1 MVRRHQSLLFS
12 VVKRLPKRLAWPMG
26 WLPRLAAGLRWGA
39 RRCWGVQR
47 CWGARR
53 CWGAQ
58 QVLGVGVPK
67 VPGCWVGGGLP
78 AVPGCLVGS
87 GVPSVPGCA
96 QQVLGC
102 SAGFWGAQQVLG
114 CPSGARQGGS
124 RHPEHLRQG
133 GCVAV
138 PGRPLSAP
146 KCFGIRHLMRTK
158 EINWWFRPNET
169 AVQINS
175 PHQQKQTESLN
186 ELLRSI
192 TLSKLLPG

>member
-1 MVRRHQSLLFS
+1 M
-12 VVKRLPKRLAWPMG
+12 PAEMPGLAHG
-26 WLPRLAAGLRWGA
+26 LASTA
-39 RRCWGVQR
+39 RCWAEVG
-47 CWGARR
+47 CPE
-53 CWGAQ
+53 
-58 QVLGVGVPK
+58 VLGCPVVL
-67 VPGCWVGGGLP
+67 GCP
-78 AVPGCLVGS
+78 E
-87 GVPSVPGCA
+87 
-96 QQVLGC
+96 VLGC
-102 SAGFWGAQQVLG
+102 SAGAGCWGAHSARVLGRWWGARGAGVPGRQWGAPVPGCSAGFGVLSRAWGAQQVSG
-114 CPSGARQGGS
+114 CPSGAGQGGQ
-124 RHPEHLRQG
+124 RHPERLRRG

-138 PGRPLSAP
+138 PVRPLSAP

>member
-1 MVRRHQSLLFS
+1 MPAETPSLAHG
-12 VVKRLPKRLAWPMG
+12 LAST
-26 WLPRLAAGLRWGA
+26 A
-39 RRCWGVQR
+39 RCWAEVG
-47 CWGARR
+47 CPEALG
-53 CWGAQ
+53 CPK
-58 QVLGVGVPK
+58 VLG
-67 VPGCWVGGGLP
+67 
-78 AVPGCLVGS
+78 CLE
-87 GVPSVPGCA
+87 
-96 QQVLGC
+96 VLGC
-102 SAGFWGAQQVLG
+102 SAGAGCWGAQSARVLGRWWGARGAGVPGRQWGALSARVLRRFWGAHQGLGVLSRVLG
-114 CPSGARQGGS
+114 CPLGARQGGS

-138 PGRPLSAP
+138 PSRPLSAP